1 MVLHTDYPCHPA
13 NYKGG
18 REMPVAY
25 LVYHYVGATGGGAA
39 NARYF
44 HNTAGTEASAHYFVG
59 HASEGAEIWQSVPEA
74 DTAWHC
80 GAKTYRHPKCRNA
93 NSIGIEMCCHRRGDG
108 TWYIDEE
115 TMAAAAELGR
125 EIMARYGIPLD
136 HVLRHYDVT
145 GKLCPRPLIDEGAW
159 ADFKKRLEGEEEM
172 TYYKTIGDVP
182 ADYRPAL
189 EKLLD
194 RGALK
199 GCGDGTIN
207 VSEDLCRTMTILD
220 RLGLLGK

>member
-44 HNTAGTEASAHYFVG
+44 HNTAGTGASAHYFVG
-59 HASEGAEIWQSVPEA
+59 HASEGAEIWSSVPEG

-182 ADYRPAL
+182 ADYRPTVQ
-189 EKLLD
+189 KLLD
-194 RGALK
+194 KGALK
-199 GCGDGTIN
+199 GYGDGTIN

>member
-93 NSIGIEMCCHRRGDG
+93 NSIGIEMCCHRKPDG
-108 TWYIDEE
+108 TWTIDEE
-115 TMAAAAELGR
+115 TLAAAAELGR
-125 EIMARYGIPLD
+125 DILARYGIPMY

-159 ADFKKRLEGEEEM
+159 ADFKKRLEEETM

-182 ADYRPAL
+182 ADYRPAVQ
-189 EKLLD
+189 KLLD
-194 RGALK
+194 KGALK
-199 GCGDGTIN
+199 GYGDGTIN
-207 VSEDLCRTMTILD
+207 VSEDLCRTVTILD